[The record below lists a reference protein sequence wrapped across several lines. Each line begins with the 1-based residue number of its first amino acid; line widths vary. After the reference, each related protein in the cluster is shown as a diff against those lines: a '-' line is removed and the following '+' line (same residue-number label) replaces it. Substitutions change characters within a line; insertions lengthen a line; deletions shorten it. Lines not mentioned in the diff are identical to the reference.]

1 MTSRIVAFEQPCRAF
16 KKEFFLNPMTPKKT
30 PPQPGFTQTAIVA
43 LIGRPNVG
51 KSTLFN
57 KITKSRKAIVDPTP
71 GVTRDRQYERVEWEQ
86 KTFILVDTGGIEAE
100 GITADA
106 GDSMGGNI
114 REQTLQAVAEAD
126 VLLFLMDGRDGVT
139 PTDFDVT
146 NLLRK
151 ADKPVYYIVNK
162 IDGEELEASLLP
174 PFYELGVEEL
184 WPISAEH
191 GYGVRSLLDDLA
203 AALPEREESL
213 LQPADSIRIAFF
225 GRPNVGK
232 SSLINRLL
240 GEERMVVSDIPGTT
254 RDSIDTLL
262 TVENKNY
269 LLIDTAGIRRKGKV
283 KEKLEKF
290 SIIKALGALERC
302 DLALILIDA
311 EEGVTEQDT
320 KVIGYTQ
327 EQGRACIL
335 VVNKWDLVKGQPK
348 EQKKIVAELQMATQ
362 FVGFAPV
369 LRLSALTGAGVK
381 KLLPTITSVYE
392 QFCKTFS
399 TNRLNRILQDAV
411 ASHPPA
417 LHRGRRIKLLY
428 TTQIASRPPTF
439 AIVANYPKE
448 IHFSYHRY
456 LVNTFRKE
464 LGLDKTPIKIVFRE
478 RKRRKMNF

>member
-1 MTSRIVAFEQPCRAF
+1 MTE
-16 KKEFFLNPMTPKKT
+16 KT
-30 PPQPGFTQTAIVA
+30 KNLEKSHGMQSGIVA

-57 KITKSRKAIVDPTP
+57 RITRSRKAIVDRTP
-71 GVTRDRQYERVEWEQ
+71 GVTRDRQYERVDWDQ
-86 KTFILVDTGGIEAE
+86 SSFILVDTGGIEAE
-100 GITADA
+100 VKSADDRDIMA
-106 GDSMGGNI
+106 ANI
-114 REQTLQAVAEAD
+114 KEQTLQAVAEAD
-126 VLLFLMDGRDGVT
+126 VILFLMDGRQGVT

-146 NLLRK
+146 TLLRRT
-151 ADKPVYYIVNK
+151 DKSVYYVVNK
-162 IDGEELEASLLP
+162 IDGEEMEPNLLP
-174 PFYELGVEEL
+174 AFYELGVEQL
-184 WPISAEH
+184 WPISADH
-191 GYGVRSLLDDLA
+191 GYGVRSLLDDLV
-203 AALPEREESL
+203 AALPEHGESP

-232 SSLINRLL
+232 SSLINRVL

-262 TVENKNY
+262 VVNNKNY
-269 LLIDTAGIRRKGKV
+269 LLIDTAGIRRRGKV

-302 DLALILIDA
+302 DLALILISA

-327 EQGRACIL
+327 EHGRACIL
-335 VVNKWDLVKGQPK
+335 VVNKWDLVKGDPK
-348 EQKKIVAELQMATQ
+348 AQKKIKAELEMATQ
-362 FVGFAPV
+362 FVGFAPI
-369 LRLSALTGAGVK
+369 LTLSALTGAGTQ
-381 KLLPTITSVYE
+381 KLLPTIASVYE
-392 QFCKTFS
+392 QFCKKFP
-399 TNRLNRILQDAV
+399 TNRLNRILQKAV
-411 ASHPPA
+411 ESHPPA

-428 TTQIASRPPTF
+428 TTQITSRPPTF
-439 AIVANYPKE
+439 AIVTNYPKE

-464 LGLDKTPIKIVFRE
+464 LELDKTPIKIVFRE